1 MLGVVFPRRFVPRF
15 RRGGGDREVF
25 PFPSGSRFCG
35 ASVGAGRAP
44 GSGRCPTPGQPVLR
58 AVEEQR
64 QRPGSVPWEVFPR
77 KCSLGSVP
85 RLQDQ
90 LLSRDAAGWPQGSHR
105 ERLGLGG
112 SALPLPLGFQSG
124 GIRFPGVVV
133 APQVFGGSEPSHTR
147 LPRGRNTQ
155 ECRESQQSMCSPCSQ
170 GAGRALGDTFALSGA
185 C

>member
-25 PFPSGSRFCG
+25 PVSLGIPVLWEPGERRG
-35 ASVGAGRAP
+35 AAGAP
-44 GSGRCPTPGQPVLR
+44 LPPGQPVLR

-77 KCSLGSVP
+77 KRSLGSVP

-90 LLSRDAAGWPQGSHR
+90 LLSRDAAGWPQGSQR

-133 APQVFGGSEPSHTR
+133 APQVFGGV
-147 LPRGRNTQ
+147 
-155 ECRESQQSMCSPCSQ
+155 
-170 GAGRALGDTFALSGA
+170 
-185 C
+185 